1 MEGRAATTGA
11 VVQRAI
17 RGPRDLQQVRQS
29 TLQPMMVQRAVESP
43 PAGALP
49 SASVT
54 GPAAADAGAQAPGQG
69 EGQDLEAMAQ
79 EVYRIIRR
87 RLAIERERARGGL

>member
-1 MEGRAATTGA
+1 MEGRSTTTDD

-43 PAGALP
+43 PAGASP
-49 SASVT
+49 VASVT
-54 GPAAADAGAQAPGQG
+54 GPAAADAGAQVPGQG
-69 EGQDLEAMAQ
+69 EGQDLETMAQ